1 MSVCVRF
8 KEVVCRFNPVIY
20 KQKISNLLQ
29 MKVLKFGGSSVAT
42 PQRIQSVI
50 EIIRPCLDSNVAVV
64 FSAFGGVTDTLIQ
77 ISSFALAGNNAYK
90 EKLAEIET
98 RHLDAVRE
106 LVSVQKQSSI
116 LAHVK
121 IKMNEL
127 EDVLHGVYLVK
138 ERTPRT
144 LDYIM
149 SFGERLSAYIIAE
162 AMKDNGIKAAY
173 LDARTVIR
181 TDDNFGQARVDFETT
196 NRNIAE
202 HFGKQQAVQII
213 TGFIGSAE
221 SGETTTLGR
230 SGSDYTAAIFAAA
243 LGAEA
248 LEIWTDVDGMMTADP
263 RLVKKSFTV
272 PQMSYEEA
280 MELSHFGA
288 KVIFPATMQ
297 PAMVNRIPIWIK
309 NTFNPSFRGT
319 VIHADS
325 ANGKL
330 IKGISSMNGISL
342 LNVQGSGLLG
352 VVGVSMRL
360 FATLARERINVILI
374 SQASSEHSICLAVE
388 SAFAKAAKAAVEKEF
403 QHEIRGEEID
413 EVQVQSGLSIVAVV
427 GDGMKHSPGTS
438 GRMFAALGK
447 NGINVVAIAQGSS
460 ERNISAVVRQDDIAK
475 ALNALH
481 EAFFLSDRKLLNL
494 FLVGTGLIGSSL
506 LQMIG
511 EQFQKLASE
520 NLLEV
525 NVAGIA
531 NSRKMLFHEDGLKMN
546 VAIGEMKTTGESMS
560 MDSYVAR
567 MLALNLPNSIFVD
580 CTSSEEVTNHYEEIL
595 NANISI
601 VTPNKKG
608 NSGSLGKYRALRAA
622 ALSRGVKFLFET
634 NVGAGLPVINTLN
647 DLLLSGD
654 KVISIEGVLSGT
666 LNYIFSTYSEGK
678 KFSDVV
684 KDAKSRG
691 YTEPDP
697 RDDLSGMDVARKI
710 LILSREAG
718 LPLELTDIKIQNLVP
733 ADCGGDIS
741 VDEFFR
747 RLEKHDD
754 HYQKLLAEASAKGEK
769 LRYKA
774 VLSDGSVKVQL
785 GSVDNQHPFYSLS
798 GSDNIILLTTER
810 YHERPMVIRG
820 PGAGAAVTAAGV
832 FADIIRIG
840 HYAKKT

>member
-1 MSVCVRF
+1 
-8 KEVVCRFNPVIY
+8 
-20 KQKISNLLQ
+20 

-42 PQRIQSVI
+42 PQRIRSVI
-50 EIIRPCLDSNVAVV
+50 DIIKPVLTGEVAIV

-77 ISSFALAGNNAYK
+77 MSGLALAGDVTYK
-90 EKLAEIET
+90 EKLAEIER

-106 LVSVQKQSSI
+106 LIGVQKQSSI
-116 LAHVK
+116 LAQVK
-121 IKMNEL
+121 IKINEL

-138 ERTPRT
+138 ERTSRT

-162 AMKDNGIKAAY
+162 AMKDHGLNAVY

-181 TDDNFGQARVDFETT
+181 TDDSFGQARVDFDVT
-196 NRNIAE
+196 NKNIQE
-202 HFGKQQAVQII
+202 HFRKQQAVQVI

-230 SGSDYTAAIFAAA
+230 SGSDYTAAIFAGA
-243 LGAEA
+243 LGATD

-263 RLVKKSFTV
+263 RMVKKAFTV

-297 PAMVNRIPIWIK
+297 PAMVNQIPIWIK
-309 NTFNPSFRGT
+309 NTFNPSFQGT
-319 VIHADS
+319 VIHAQS
-325 ANGKL
+325 TNGKL

-342 LNVQGSGLLG
+342 LNIQGSGLLG

-360 FATLARERINVILI
+360 FATLAREKINVILI
-374 SQASSEHSICLAVE
+374 SQASSEHSICIAVE
-388 SAFAKAAKAAVEKEF
+388 TAYARLAKLAVEKEF

-413 EVQVQSGLSIVAVV
+413 EVQVQQGLSIVAVV

-460 ERNISAVVRQDDIAK
+460 ERNISAVVKQDDIAK

-481 EAFFLSDRKLLNL
+481 EAFFLSDRKVLNL

-506 LQMIG
+506 LEMIG
-511 EQFQKLASE
+511 AQFSKLANE
-520 NLLEV
+520 NRLEV
-525 NVAGIA
+525 SVAGVA
-531 NSRKMLFHEDGLKMN
+531 NSKKMLFKEDGLKIGA
-546 VAIGEMKTTGESMS
+546 AIDEMKNSGEHMS
-560 MDSYVAR
+560 MQAFVAN

-580 CTSSEEVTNHYEEIL
+580 CTSSEEVTDHYEEIL

-608 NSGSLGKYRALRAA
+608 NSGPLEKYQSLRAA
-622 ALSRGVKFLFET
+622 AFARNVKFLFET

-666 LNYIFSTYSEGK
+666 LNYIFSTYSAGK

-684 KDAKSRG
+684 KEAKAKG

-697 RDDLSGMDVARKI
+697 RDDLSGTDVARKI

-733 ADCGGDIS
+733 DDCLGDIT
-741 VDEFFR
+741 VDEFFK
-747 RLEKHDD
+747 RLEKHD
-754 HYQKLLAEASAKGEK
+754 HAYEKLLTQASSQGQK

-774 VLSDGSVKVQL
+774 ILRDGDVRVEL
-785 GSVDNQHPFYSLS
+785 GSVNSDHPFYSLS

-832 FADIIRIG
+832 FADVIRIG
-840 HYAKKT
+840 HYAK